1 MNQRWPRC
9 RTGNNATADAPSPAT
24 LRVCDLERSEALRAR
39 QARWRAVFDSPSPA
53 ARFPASRLRRRVV
66 LRARLDLLRQH
77 TGIRGRQ
84 RGAASSE
91 SSSAAAELQQVLLAT
106 DDILVTRPAR

>member
-39 QARWRAVFDSPSPA
+39 QALWRAVFDSPSPA
-53 ARFPASRLRRRVV
+53 ARFPASRLRRRVCFV
-66 LRARLDLLRQH
+66 PDQ
-77 TGIRGRQ
+77 T
-84 RGAASSE
+84 
-91 SSSAAAELQQVLLAT
+91 SSASTLGSEADSVAPPRPSRVRRTAQLQQVLLPT
-106 DDILVTRPAR
+106 HDITGFLD